1 MRCGNLFLARK
12 RQTKRGMLHKERGGR
27 QKWNNN
33 AFDSIYQKDYCE
45 SLLLV
50 EEKVVDLFFT
60 NPCVFC

>member
-1 MRCGNLFLARK
+1 
-12 RQTKRGMLHKERGGR
+12 MLHKERGGR

-50 EEKVVDLFFT
+50 EEKGSGSLFFS

>member
-1 MRCGNLFLARK
+1 
-12 RQTKRGMLHKERGGR
+12 MLHKERGGR

-60 NPCVFC
+60 NPCVFCYIAVLRSQMLLLRL

>member
-1 MRCGNLFLARK
+1 
-12 RQTKRGMLHKERGGR
+12 MLHKENQKGGR